1 MFLKVLLTGVAV
13 AALGLAQMGGG
24 GGGGMGGGGGAG
36 GAGGMGSMGGGA
48 GREMDGSSGGQNMRA
63 QRQTKADMMVSRLK
77 LNKDQ
82 TSEFI
87 TILESTQKDAAPV
100 IQQVMQNRNVLAN
113 AMIAGKSDAEMEPL
127 SKAVKDSEF
136 QMMGVEVM
144 AFRKIVG
151 ILKPNQVA
159 KAPEA
164 FELMADIF
172 LPQAGPGGGGGR
184 GGMGRNGGGGR

>member
-24 GGGGMGGGGGAG
+24 GGGGMGSGSGS

-48 GREMDGSSGGQNMRA
+48 GREMDGAPGGQVRA
-63 QRQTKADMMVSRLK
+63 QRQTKADLMVSRLK

-87 TILESTQKDAAPV
+87 TILESTQKDATSV
-100 IQQVMQNRNVLAN
+100 IQEVMQNRNVLAN
-113 AMIAGKSDAEMEPL
+113 AMLAGKSDAEMEPL
-127 SKAVKDSEF
+127 SRAVKDSEF
-136 QMMGVEVM
+136 QMMGVEVK

-184 GGMGRNGGGGR
+184 GGMGRNGGGR